1 MTEQNQRHLL
11 PTKHLNR
18 GLFSDHY
25 LDEIVPTSSEF
36 QSNTLFASVKTIRDE
51 LLERLDKLT
60 PEELDEAQLEDRW
73 IKPVLEA
80 LGHHWS
86 VQVKIRYRDR
96 GFRKPDYAIA
106 GTYEAAQ
113 ELRNEIY
120 TPDMLQ
126 DVIAIG
132 DAKKWG
138 AKLDQSSGRDERNP
152 SQQIDEYLRYSEVR
166 WGVLTDGR
174 YWRLYERSTSKD
186 NTFYAV
192 DLESLLRYGE
202 VEDFY
207 YFYLFFR
214 REAFAQAGWLEK
226 ILSGSVDYAESL
238 SDQLEDEVYNALEL
252 IAQGFLNFRRN
263 RLKADDSETLR
274 VIYEESLVFLYR
286 LLFIFY
292 AESRDILPMSDN
304 QAYAEGQSLSA
315 IKKEVATI
323 IDFNPTRLDR
333 MVDDD
338 TMYARLSTLFF
349 NIDEGSREY
358 GITAYNGRLF
368 SDTEHPFLADKRVGN
383 AYLSY
388 AIDRLARVPDKN
400 DRDKRKR
407 VFVDYRDLDVR
418 HLGAIYE
425 RLLEYQLDVA
435 TEQLTVKSKSKRE
448 FYEVAGDGDEVVKD
462 VGDVLLRTG
471 SNERKVTGS
480 YYTPDYIVTF
490 IVENTLEPLLTDI
503 TNQYADLDEAAHW
516 NVHDP
521 QGLRDTILA
530 LNVLDP
536 ATGSGHFMVE
546 VVNYMAKWL
555 TDLNLLPTDIERDE
569 EELTYWKRQVVTAC
583 VYGVDVNPLAV
594 ELARLSLWLATIS
607 RDRPLSFLDHH
618 VRLGNTLVGAR
629 LHQLTPETD
638 TDSNGQL
645 PLWDV
650 SAFSDT
656 VRDAVGRMM
665 TIESTIAEAVTDV
678 KAQEKSFT
686 AIFDELEPW
695 RKLAHVWTAQH
706 FGLDVSANQWQA
718 LYEAI
723 TTDAPLSSDLQTLLD
738 EALRLHEEYHFFHWE
753 LAFPEVFFDE
763 DGMPI
768 PEGGFD
774 AVVGNPPYVRYQ
786 NFNVL
791 LKQYLSANYQIYS
804 GSADLYLYFYE
815 RGLDLLKADHRV
827 GYITSGTFMN
837 SNSAKSFRHYIHEN
851 AAFEQVI
858 NFGENQPFKGAEMVY
873 PTIAVLRNGQPNQI
887 FKSLFIEDAL
897 HISELPQAASQ
908 PMVET
913 ASDVTGFEEWRFQSI
928 ELTKLFQKIVLNKPT
943 LAEVVGDMIFYG
955 ILTGR
960 TEVFVID
967 KNTRDSLI
975 EAHESSEEIIKPMV
989 RGQDVRPW
997 YQLDSEQFIICAQ
1010 HGIDI
1015 HKYPAILEYLE
1026 NHRGILEPKPDDY
1039 NEKKQGK
1046 WLGRSS
1052 GSYKWFEWISPVAYF
1067 DELLQP
1073 KIIWS
1078 DISKLPRFSWDE
1090 NSTLYSNTVYGL
1102 GNSNPTILGLLQSR
1116 VLWFAIT
1123 QIATP
1128 LRLRAGLWQYR
1139 LFKQYI
1145 ERLPIPEL
1153 TSTQEQQLADY
1164 AEQITALAQERYQ
1177 LHEAFRHRVQSD
1189 IGAGGKLNTKLTDWY
1204 DLPDFSTF
1212 RDEIKKSFGSSI
1224 DIPVR
1229 ERGDWEAYLLGE
1241 LAKHNDLTKQIVVLE
1256 TQLNAVVYEAFD
1268 LTPDEIALIEE
1279 ATKYPYGAV

>member
-1 MTEQNQRHLL
+1 MNAIRASRLT
-11 PTKHLNR
+11 
-18 GLFSDHY
+18 
-25 LDEIVPTSSEF
+25 
-36 QSNTLFASVKTIRDE
+36 NTCA
-51 LLERLDKLT
+51 T
-60 PEELDEAQLEDRW
+60 P
-73 IKPVLEA
+73 
-80 LGHHWS
+80 
-86 VQVKIRYRDR
+86 
-96 GFRKPDYAIA
+96 
-106 GTYEAAQ
+106 
-113 ELRNEIY
+113 
-120 TPDMLQ
+120 
-126 DVIAIG
+126 
-132 DAKKWG
+132 WG
-138 AKLDQSSGRDERNP
+138 
-152 SQQIDEYLRYSEVR
+152 I
-166 WGVLTDGR
+166 LTDGR
-174 YWRLYERSTSKD
+174 YWRLYERSISKD

-214 REAFAQAGWLEK
+214 REAFAKAGWLER
-226 ILSGSVDYAESL
+226 ILSGSVDYAETL

-263 RLKADDSETLR
+263 RLKADDPETLR

-304 QAYAEGQSLSA
+304 PAYAEGQSLSA
-315 IKKEVATI
+315 IKKEIAED
-323 IDFNPTRLDR
+323 IDFHPERLQR
-333 MVDDD
+333 LVDDD
-338 TMYARLSTLFF
+338 TFYARLSTLFF
-349 NIDEGSREY
+349 NIDEGSEQY

-368 SDTEHPFLADKRVGN
+368 SDTEHPFLAQNRVGG
-383 AYLSY
+383 AYLAR
-388 AIDRLARVPDKN
+388 AIDRLARVDNKNRVSELDK
-400 DRDKRKR
+400 KR

-435 TEQLTVKSKSKRE
+435 SKPLTVKSKSKRE
-448 FYEVAGDGDEVVKD
+448 IYEVAGASDDIVKN

-503 TNQYADLDEAAHW
+503 TNQYADLDEEGLWHTS
-516 NVHDP
+516 NP
-521 QGLRDTILA
+521 QGLRDAILA

-555 TDLNLLPTDIERDE
+555 TDLNLLPADIERDE

-629 LHQLTPETD
+629 LNQLTPA
-638 TDSNGQL
+638 TDSDTNGQL

-665 TIESTIAEAVTDV
+665 TIEGTIAEVVTDV
-678 KAQEKSFT
+678 KAQEKSFA

-706 FGLDVSANQWQA
+706 FGLDVSADHWQD
-718 LYEAI
+718 LYTTI
-723 TTDAPLSSDLQTLLD
+723 TTDAPLSPELQALLD
-738 EALRLHEEYHFFHWE
+738 EALRLHDEYHFFHWE

-763 DGMPI
+763 DGTPI

-774 AVVGNPPYVRYQ
+774 AVVGNPPYVRQERISPYKP
-786 NFNVL
+786 FFE
-791 LKQYLSANYQIYS
+791 ANYAIYS
-804 GSADLYLYFYE
+804 GTADLFLYFYE
-815 RGLDLLKADHRV
+815 RGLELLKAEHRV

-837 SNSAKSFRHYIHEN
+837 SNSAKSFRQYIHEN

-873 PTIAVLRNGQPNQI
+873 PTIAVLRNGQAEET
-887 FKSLFIEDAL
+887 FKSLFIDGAL
-897 HISELPQAASQ
+897 SFSELPLAAAQ
-908 PMVET
+908 PLVDT
-913 ASDVTGFEEWRFQSI
+913 ASDITTLDEWRFQSI
-928 ELTKLFQKIVLNKPT
+928 ELTKLFRKITEGYTILDDYVSGRMYRGITTGLNE
-943 LAEVVGDMIFYG
+943 AFIVDGS
-955 ILTGR
+955 
-960 TEVFVID
+960 
-967 KNTRDSLI
+967 TRRELI
-975 EAHESSEEIIKPMV
+975 EQDPKSERLLRPMM
-989 RGQDVRPW
+989 RGQDLRPW
-997 YQLDSEQFIICAQ
+997 YKIENDQYLVWSYQ
-1010 HGIDI
+1010 GIDI
-1015 HKYPAILEYLE
+1015 NEYPAILEYLT
-1026 NHRGILEPKPDDY
+1026 RYKSKLAKRWEPAHGQCEWYELRPCDY
-1039 NEKKQGK
+1039 YDE
-1046 WLGRSS
+1046 
-1052 GSYKWFEWISPVAYF
+1052 FE
-1067 DELLQP
+1067 QP
-1073 KIIWS
+1073 KIYWAEIA
-1078 DISKLPRFSWDE
+1078 KLPRFSWDAAA
-1090 NSTLYSNTVYGL
+1090 YFASNKAHFVVPPNMSLL
-1102 GNSNPTILGLLQSR
+1102 GILQSR
-1116 VLWFAIT
+1116 VTWFTISQFAV
-1123 QIATP
+1123 P
-1128 LRLRAGLWQYR
+1128 LRLRAGLWQYQTTQQ
-1139 LFKQYI
+1139 FVK
-1145 ERLPIPEL
+1145 RLPIPEL
-1153 TSTQEQQLADY
+1153 TVTQEQQLADY

-1177 LHEAFRHRVQSD
+1177 LHEAFRHRMQSD
-1189 IGAGGKLNTKLTDWY
+1189 ISAGGKLNTKLTDWY
-1204 DLPDFSTF
+1204 ELPDFSAF
-1212 RDEIKKSFGSSI
+1212 RDEIKKSFGASN

-1229 ERGDWEAYLLGE
+1229 ERGDWEAYLLDE
-1241 LAKHNDLTKQIVVLE
+1241 QAKHNDLTAQIIALE

-1279 ATKYPYGAV
+1279 ATRYPYGAV

>member
-1 MTEQNQRHLL
+1 MAEQNQRHLL

-25 LDEIVPTSSEF
+25 LDEITPTSSEF
-36 QSNTLFASVKTIRDE
+36 QSNTLFAMVKTIRDE

-86 VQVKIRYRDR
+86 VQVKIRYRDK
-96 GFRKPDYAIA
+96 GFRKPDYAFA
-106 GTYEAAQ
+106 DTHEAAQ
-113 ELRNEIY
+113 QLRNEIY

-138 AKLDQSSGRDERNP
+138 VKLDQSSGRDERNP

-166 WGVLTDGR
+166 WGILTDGR

-214 REAFAQAGWLEK
+214 REAFARAGWLEH

-263 RLKADDSETLR
+263 RLKTDDPDTLR

-323 IDFNPTRLDR
+323 IDFNPARLDR

-349 NIDEGSREY
+349 NIDEGSKEY
-358 GITAYNGRLF
+358 GITAYNGKLF
-368 SDTEHPFLADKRVGN
+368 SDYEHSFLADKRVGN
-383 AYLSY
+383 AYLGY

-400 DRDKRKR
+400 DRDGRKR

-435 TEQLTVKSKSKRE
+435 TEPLKVKRKNKTE
-448 FYEVAGDGDEVVKD
+448 IYEAAGEGDDIVKD

-503 TNQYADLDEAAHW
+503 TNQYANLDEAAHW
-516 NVHDP
+516 NVRDP

-555 TDLNLLPTDIERDE
+555 TDLNLLPADIERDE

-629 LHQLTPETD
+629 LHQLTPETNTD
-638 TDSNGQL
+638 TDGQL

-656 VRDAVGRMM
+656 VRDAVGRMI
-665 TIESTIAEAVTDV
+665 TIEGTIAEAVTDV

-706 FGLDVSANQWQA
+706 FGLDVSTDQWQA

-723 TTDAPLSSDLQTLLD
+723 TTDAPLSTELQILLD

-763 DGMPI
+763 DGKPI
-768 PEGGFD
+768 AGGGFD
-774 AVVGNPPYVRYQ
+774 AVVGNPPYVRMEKIKPIKPFLSEHYQ
-786 NFNVL
+786 VHE
-791 LKQYLSANYQIYS
+791 SR
-804 GSADLYLYFYE
+804 ADLFLYFYE
-815 RGLDLLKADHRV
+815 RAIDLLRPENRF
-827 GYITSGTFMN
+827 GYITSGTFMS
-837 SNSAKSFRHYIHEN
+837 SNSATPFRQFVHETVGLEWV
-851 AAFEQVI
+851 A
-858 NFGENQPFKGAEMVY
+858 NFGENQPFKGAEMVF
-873 PTIAVLRNGQPNQI
+873 PTIFIARSGKPKETFKHYFMEGNVLYHDMEQI
-887 FKSLFIEDAL
+887 FKAAQWESTYS
-897 HISELPQAASQ
+897 HITS
-908 PMVET
+908 M
-913 ASDVTGFEEWRFQSI
+913 DEWRFQSK
-928 ELTKLFQKIVLNKPT
+928 ELTELFKKIDATAMRLGT
-943 LAEVVGDMIFYG
+943 LINETTFYG
-955 ILTGR
+955 VKTGLN
-960 TEVFVID
+960 EAFVLD
-967 KNTRDSLI
+967 EDQRNRLV
-975 EAHESSEEIIKPMV
+975 ESDPSSADIIKPMLSG
-989 RGQDVRPW
+989 RDLRPW
-997 YQLDSEQFIICAQ
+997 YKLDGKLYLIFAMR
-1010 HGIDI
+1010 GIEI
-1015 HKYPAILEYLE
+1015 EKYPAVYAHLLQYKSALSRRATIDSHEWYELQQPQM
-1026 NHRGILEPKPDDY
+1026 GIYSK
-1039 NEKKQGK
+1039 
-1046 WLGRSS
+1046 
-1052 GSYKWFEWISPVAYF
+1052 FV
-1067 DELLQP
+1067 QP
-1073 KIIWS
+1073 KICWAEIA
-1078 DISKLPRFSWDE
+1078 KLPRFSIDTDGYYPN
-1090 NSTLYSNTVYGL
+1090 NSCYFAVSDDYSL
-1102 GNSNPTILGLLQSR
+1102 HALLALMQSR
-1116 VLWFAIT
+1116 ISWFYISQVAI
-1123 QIATP
+1123 P
-1128 LRLRAGLWQYR
+1128 LRLRAGLWQY
-1139 LFKQYI
+1139 KQFQSVI

-1153 TSTQEQQLADY
+1153 TNTQEQQLADY
-1164 AEQITALAQERYQ
+1164 AEQITSLAQERYQ
-1177 LHEAFRHRVQSD
+1177 LHEKLRTYLSERFGSDKTISSRANLYEWWEYATANDICDAMEGYFSTNIDDTSRFAFR
-1189 IGAGGKLNTKLTDWY
+1189 
-1204 DLPDFSTF
+1204 DLFN
-1212 RDEIKKSFGSSI
+1212 IQ
-1224 DIPVR
+1224 
-1229 ERGDWEAYLLGE
+1229 
-1241 LAKHNDLTKQIVVLE
+1241 LAKHNDLTQQMIVLE
-1256 TQLNAVVYEAFD
+1256 TQLNVVVYEAFD

>member
-1 MTEQNQRHLL
+1 MANPNQRPVL
-11 PTKHLNR
+11 PNKHLNR
-18 GLFSDHY
+18 GLFSDYY

-36 QSNTLFASVKTIRDE
+36 QSNTLFASVKAIRDE
-51 LLERLDKLT
+51 LLERLDNLT

-86 VQVKIRYRDR
+86 VQVKIRYREK
-96 GFRKPDYAIA
+96 GFRKPDYAFA
-106 GTYEAAQ
+106 DTPEAANA
-113 ELRNEIY
+113 LRNEIY

-126 DVIAIG
+126 DVLAIG

-138 AKLDQSSGRDERNP
+138 VRLDQSSGRDERNP
-152 SQQIDEYLRYSEVR
+152 SQQIDEYLRYSEVT
-166 WGVLTDGR
+166 WGILTDGR

-214 REAFAQAGWLEK
+214 REAFAPTGWLEQV
-226 ILSGSVDYAESL
+226 LSGSVDYAESL

-252 IAQGFLNFRRN
+252 IAQGFLAFRRN
-263 RLKADDSETLR
+263 RLKADDPETLR

-304 QAYAEGQSLSA
+304 PAYAEGQSLSA
-315 IKKEVATI
+315 IKKEIAEQ
-323 IDFNPTRLDR
+323 IDFHPTRLAR
-333 MVDDD
+333 LVDDD

-349 NIDEGSREY
+349 NIDVGSEQY
-358 GITAYNGRLF
+358 DITAYNGRLF
-368 SDTEHPFLADKRVGN
+368 SDEEHPFLADKRVGGT
-383 AYLSY
+383 YLGK

-400 DRDKRKR
+400 DRDGRKR

-435 TEQLTVKSKSKRE
+435 HEPLTVKSRSKRE
-448 FYEVAGDGDEVVKD
+448 IYETAGDGDEVVKD

-480 YYTPDYIVTF
+480 DYTPDYIVTF
-490 IVENTLEPLLTDI
+490 IVENTLAPLLTEI
-503 TNQYADLDEAAHW
+503 TERYADLDDAGQW
-516 NVHDP
+516 NVRDP
-521 QGLRDTILA
+521 QSLRDAILA
-530 LNVLDP
+530 VNVLDP

-555 TDLNLLPTDIERDE
+555 TDLNLLPADIARDE

-629 LHQLTPETD
+629 LDQLTPA
-638 TDSNGQL
+638 TDSDTNGQL

-650 SAFSDT
+650 SAFSET

-665 TIESTIAEAVTDV
+665 TIEGTIAEVVTDV
-678 KAQEKSFT
+678 KAQEKSFA
-686 AIFDELEPW
+686 AIFDDLEPW

-706 FGLDVSANQWQA
+706 FGLDVSADQWSA
-718 LYEAI
+718 LYTAI
-723 TTDAPLSSDLQTLLD
+723 TTDTTLSPDLQTLLD

-763 DGMPI
+763 NGDPI

-774 AVVGNPPYVRYQ
+774 AVVGNPPYVRQERISPYKP
-786 NFNVL
+786 FFE
-791 LKQYLSANYQIYS
+791 ANYAIYS
-804 GSADLYLYFYE
+804 GTADLFLYFYE
-815 RGLDLLKADHRV
+815 RGLELLRDDHRV

-837 SNSAKSFRHYIHEN
+837 SNSAKSFRQYIHEY

-873 PTIAVLRNGQPNQI
+873 PMIAVLRSGEPNEVFQ
-887 FKSLFIEDAL
+887 SLFIDGAL
-897 HISELPQAASQ
+897 PFAELPQAATQ
-908 PMVET
+908 PLLDT
-913 ASDVTGFEEWRFQSI
+913 ASDVTALDEWRFQPVQ
-928 ELTKLFQKIVLNKPT
+928 LTRLFEKIISGRRT
-943 LAEVVGDMIFYG
+943 LTQVTNGRIYSG
-955 ILTGR
+955 IKTGLSA
-960 TEVFVID
+960 VFIID
-967 KNTRDSLI
+967 SETRNRLISEHDS
-975 EAHESSEEIIKPMV
+975 SREILVPFL
-989 RGQDVRPW
+989 RGADLRPW
-997 YQLDSEQFIICAQ
+997 YQLDSGSYLVATKK
-1010 HGIDI
+1010 GIDI
-1015 HKYPAILEYLE
+1015 DKYPAILNYMKPNYEALSA
-1026 NHRGILEPKPDDY
+1026 RSEPASGTCEWYELRPFSYDDEF
-1039 NEKKQGK
+1039 N
-1046 WLGRSS
+1046 
-1052 GSYKWFEWISPVAYF
+1052 
-1067 DELLQP
+1067 QP
-1073 KIIWS
+1073 KIIWP
-1078 DISKLPRFSWDE
+1078 DIQKLPRFSWDE
-1090 NSTLYSNTVYGL
+1090 TGIYNNDKGFIVIPQSRSLL
-1102 GNSNPTILGLLQSR
+1102 AILNSR
-1116 VLWFAIT
+1116 VLWFILT
-1123 QIATP
+1123 QLATP
-1128 LRLRAGLWQYR
+1128 LRLRGGLWQYQSKIQ
-1139 LFKQYI
+1139 FV

-1164 AEQITALAQERYQ
+1164 AEQITALAQQRYQ
-1177 LHEAFRHRVQSD
+1177 LHEKLRSYLSERYGDNREISSRASLYEWWEYATANDICDAIESYFRTTINDNNR
-1189 IGAGGKLNTKLTDWY
+1189 
-1204 DLPDFSTF
+1204 FSF
-1212 RDEIKKSFGSSI
+1212 RDLF
-1224 DIPVR
+1224 DTQ
-1229 ERGDWEAYLLGE
+1229 
-1241 LAKHNDLTKQIVVLE
+1241 LAEHTNLTQQIIALE

>member
-1 MTEQNQRHLL
+1 LATQNNRPLL
-11 PTKHLNR
+11 SNKHLNR
-18 GLFSDHY
+18 GLFSDYY

-51 LLERLDKLT
+51 LLERLDNLS

-73 IKPVLEA
+73 IKSVLEA

-86 VQVKIRYRDR
+86 VQVKIRYRDK
-96 GFRKPDYAIA
+96 GFRKPDYAFA
-106 GTYEAAQ
+106 DTLEAAQ
-113 ELRNEIY
+113 KLRNEIY

-152 SQQIDEYLRYSEVR
+152 SQQIDEYLRYSEVK
-166 WGVLTDGR
+166 WGILTDGR

-214 REAFAQAGWLEK
+214 REAFAPAGWLDH

-263 RLKADDSETLR
+263 RLKADAPETLR

-315 IKKEVATI
+315 IKKEVATM
-323 IDFNPTRLDR
+323 IDFNPARLDR

-358 GITAYNGRLF
+358 DITAYNGRLF
-368 SDTEHPFLADKRVGN
+368 NDNEHPFLADKRVGN
-383 AYLSY
+383 AYLGY

-400 DRDKRKR
+400 DRDGRKR

-435 TEQLTVKSKSKRE
+435 AEPLTVKSRSKRE
-448 FYEVAGDGDEVVKD
+448 VYEVAGDGDEIVKD

-503 TNQYADLDEAAHW
+503 TTQYAELDEIGHW
-516 NVHDP
+516 NVRDP
-521 QGLRDTILA
+521 QGLRDAILS

-555 TDLNLLPTDIERDE
+555 TDLNLLPADIERDE

-629 LHQLTPETD
+629 LKQLTPESD
-638 TDSNGQL
+638 TTTNGQL
-645 PLWDV
+645 LLWNV

-665 TIESTIAEAVTDV
+665 TIEHTIAEAVTDV
-678 KAQEKSFT
+678 KAQEKSFA
-686 AIFDELEPW
+686 AIFDALEPW

-706 FGLDVSANQWQA
+706 FGLDVSADHWQA
-718 LYEAI
+718 LYTAI
-723 TTDAPLSSDLQTLLD
+723 ITDAPLSPELQTLLN
-738 EALRLHEEYHFFHWE
+738 EAMRLHDEYHFFHWE

-763 DGMPI
+763 DGKPI

-774 AVVGNPPYVRYQ
+774 AVVGNPPYVRQERISPYKP
-786 NFNVL
+786 FFE
-791 LKQYLSANYQIYS
+791 ANYEIYS
-804 GSADLYLYFYE
+804 GTADLFLYFYE
-815 RGLDLLKADHRV
+815 RGLELLKADHRV

-837 SNSAKSFRHYIHEN
+837 SNSAKSFRQYIHEH

-873 PTIAVLRNGQPNQI
+873 PTIAVLRNGQSEET
-887 FKSLFIEDAL
+887 FKSLFIDGAL
-897 HISELPQAASQ
+897 PFAELPIAAAQ
-908 PMVET
+908 PLVDT
-913 ASDVTGFEEWRFQSI
+913 ASDLTELDEWRFQSI
-928 ELTKLFQKIVLNKPT
+928 ELTRLFQKLISSENILGNFIGEST
-943 LAEVVGDMIFYG
+943 YYG
-955 ILTGR
+955 IKTGYNPA
-960 TEVFVID
+960 FIID
-967 KNTRDSLI
+967 QKQRKAFIENDPNTAD
-975 EAHESSEEIIKPMV
+975 IIRPML
-989 RGQDVRPW
+989 RGRNLRPW
-997 YQLDSEQFIICAQ
+997 YQADIDEYLIVAKQGIEIDKYLGVLAHLEQFRFR
-1010 HGIDI
+1010 
-1015 HKYPAILEYLE
+1015 LEK
-1026 NHRGILEPKPDDY
+1026 RSDSTDY
-1039 NEKKQGK
+1039 WYE
-1046 WLGRSS
+1046 LRPC
-1052 GSYKWFEWISPVAYF
+1052 SYYDEF
-1067 DELLQP
+1067 DKP
-1073 KIIWS
+1073 KIMWAEIA
-1078 DISKLPRFSWDE
+1078 KLPRFSVDSSGLFAN
-1090 NSTLYSNTVYGL
+1090 NSCYFATSEDFPIYTL
-1102 GNSNPTILGLLQSR
+1102 LGLMQSR
-1116 VLWFAIT
+1116 ISWFCIS
-1123 QIATP
+1123 QIGIP
-1128 LRLRAGLWQYR
+1128 LRLRAGLWQY
-1139 LFKQYI
+1139 KQFRQFI

-1153 TSTQEQQLADY
+1153 TSTQEAQLAEY
-1164 AEQITALAQERYQ
+1164 AEQITALAQNRYQ
-1177 LHEAFRHRVQSD
+1177 LHEAFRHRVQTD
-1189 IGAGGKLNTKLTDWY
+1189 IGAGGKLNTKLTEWY
-1204 DLPDFSTF
+1204 DLPDFSAF
-1212 RDEIKKSFGSSI
+1212 REEIVKSFGTSH

-1229 ERGDWEAYLLGE
+1229 ERSDWEAYLLDQ
-1241 LAKHNDLTKQIVVLE
+1241 LAKHNDLTQQIIALE
-1256 TQLNAVVYEAFD
+1256 IQLNAMVYEAFD
-1268 LTPDEIALIEE
+1268 LLPVEIALIEE

>member
-1 MTEQNQRHLL
+1 MATQNNRSMLSN
-11 PTKHLNR
+11 KHLNR

-25 LDEIVPTSSEF
+25 LDEIVPTSSEWA
-36 QSNTLFASVKTIRDE
+36 SDTLFADIKLMRDD
-51 LLERLDKLT
+51 LLERLDNLT

-73 IKPVLEA
+73 IKPVLEV

-86 VQVKIRYRDR
+86 VQVKIRYRDK
-96 GFRKPDYAIA
+96 GFRKPDYAFA
-106 GTYEAAQ
+106 DTPESAQ

-152 SQQIDEYLRYSEVR
+152 SQQIDEYLRYSEVK
-166 WGVLTDGR
+166 WGILTDGR

-214 REAFAQAGWLEK
+214 REAFAPAGWLDH

-263 RLKADDSETLR
+263 RLDTDADTLKI
-274 VIYEESLVFLYR
+274 IYEQSLVFLYR
-286 LLFIFY
+286 LLFVFY

-315 IKKEVATI
+315 IKKEVATM
-323 IDFNPTRLDR
+323 IDFNPARLDR

-338 TMYARLSTLFF
+338 TMYARLTTLFF
-349 NIDEGSREY
+349 NIDEGSKEY

-368 SDTEHPFLADKRVGN
+368 SENEHPFLADKRVGG
-383 AYLSY
+383 AYLGY
-388 AIDRLARVPDKN
+388 AIDRLARVPDRN
-400 DRDKRKR
+400 DRSGRKR
-407 VFVDYRDLDVR
+407 VFVDYRDLDIR

-425 RLLEYQLDVA
+425 RLLEYQLDIA
-435 TEQLTVKSKSKRE
+435 TEPLTVRSKNKKE
-448 FYEVAGDGDEVVKD
+448 IYEVAGESDEVVKNE
-462 VGDVLLRTG
+462 GDVLLRTG

-503 TNQYADLDEAAHW
+503 TTRFADLDEEGQW
-516 NVHDP
+516 RVSNP
-521 QGLRDTILA
+521 QGLRDAILA

-555 TDLNLLPTDIERDE
+555 TDLNLLPADIERDE

-629 LHQLTPETD
+629 LDQLTPETD
-638 TDSNGQL
+638 SDTNGQL

-665 TIESTIAEAVTDV
+665 TIEGTIAEVIGDV
-678 KAQEKSFT
+678 KEQVKSYQT
-686 AIFDELEPW
+686 IFDALEPW
-695 RKLAHVWTAQH
+695 RKLAHVWTAHH
-706 FGLDVSANQWQA
+706 FGLDVSADQWQE
-718 LYEAI
+718 LYTAI
-723 TTDAPLSSDLQTLLD
+723 TTDAPLSPELQTLLD
-738 EALRLHEEYHFFHWE
+738 EALRLHDEYHFFHWE

-763 DGMPI
+763 DGKPI

-774 AVVGNPPYVRYQ
+774 AVVGNPPYVRMEKIKPIKPFLSKHYQ
-786 NFNVL
+786 VHE
-791 LKQYLSANYQIYS
+791 SR
-804 GSADLYLYFYE
+804 ADLFLYFYE
-815 RGLDLLKADHRV
+815 RAIDLLRPENRF
-827 GYITSGTFMN
+827 GYITSGTFMS
-837 SNSAKSFRHYIHEN
+837 SNSGTPFRQFVHKTIGLEWI
-851 AAFEQVI
+851 A
-858 NFGENQPFKGAEMVY
+858 NFGENQPFKGAEMVF
-873 PTIAVLRNGQPNQI
+873 PTIFIARAGLPKETFKHYFMEGNVLYRDMEQVFRSAQWENTY
-887 FKSLFIEDAL
+887 S
-897 HISELPQAASQ
+897 HI
-908 PMVET
+908 
-913 ASDVTGFEEWRFQSI
+913 TGMDEWRFQSK
-928 ELTKLFQKIVLNKPT
+928 ELTELFKKIDETAMRLGALINEET
-943 LAEVVGDMIFYG
+943 FYG
-955 ILTGR
+955 VKTGLNEAFILSEDQR
-960 TEVFVID
+960 NQLVQ
-967 KNTRDSLI
+967 RDPAS
-975 EAHESSEEIIKPMV
+975 AEIIRPMLSG
-989 RGQDVRPW
+989 RDLRPW
-997 YQLDSEQFIICAQ
+997 YK
-1010 HGIDI
+1010 IDGKLYLI
-1015 HKYPAILEYLE
+1015 FAMRGVDIEKYPAVLEHLRQFKTALSRRATIDSHEWYELQQPQM
-1026 NHRGILEPKPDDY
+1026 GIYAKF
-1039 NEKKQGK
+1039 
-1046 WLGRSS
+1046 S
-1052 GSYKWFEWISPVAYF
+1052 
-1067 DELLQP
+1067 QP
-1073 KIIWS
+1073 KICWAEIA
-1078 DISKLPRFSWDE
+1078 KLPRFSIDQDGYYPN
-1090 NSTLYSNTVYGL
+1090 NSCYFAVSDKYSLHTLL
-1102 GNSNPTILGLLQSR
+1102 ALMQSR
-1116 VLWFAIT
+1116 ITWFYISQVAI
-1123 QIATP
+1123 P
-1128 LRLRAGLWQYR
+1128 LRLRAGLWQY
-1139 LFKQYI
+1139 KQFQSVI

-1204 DLPDFSTF
+1204 DLPDFSAF
-1212 RDEIKKSFGSSI
+1212 RDEIKKSFGASN

-1229 ERGDWEAYLLGE
+1229 ERGDWEAYLLEE
-1241 LAKHNDLTKQIVVLE
+1241 LTKHNDLTQQIIALE
-1256 TQLNAVVYEAFD
+1256 TQLNAVVYKAFD

>member
-1 MTEQNQRHLL
+1 MAEQNQRHIL

-25 LDEIVPTSSEF
+25 LDEIVPKSSEF
-36 QSNTLFASVKTIRDE
+36 QSNILFASVKNVRDQ

-73 IKPVLEA
+73 IKPVLET

-96 GFRKPDYAIA
+96 GFRKPDYAFA

-166 WGVLTDGR
+166 WGILTDGR

-214 REAFAQAGWLEK
+214 REAFAQAGWLEQ

-263 RLKADDSETLR
+263 RLQADDPETLQ

-315 IKKEVATI
+315 IKKEVATM
-323 IDFNPTRLDR
+323 IDFNPARLDR

-349 NIDEGSREY
+349 NIDEGSKEY

-383 AYLSY
+383 AYLGY

-400 DRDKRKR
+400 DRDGRKR

-435 TEQLTVKSKSKRE
+435 TEPLKVKRKNKTE
-448 FYEVAGDGDEVVKD
+448 IYEVAGDGDEVVKN

-516 NVHDP
+516 NVRDP
-521 QGLRDTILA
+521 QGLRDAILA

-555 TDLNLLPTDIERDE
+555 TDLNLLPADIERDE

-629 LHQLTPETD
+629 LDQLTPEAD

-645 PLWDV
+645 ALWDV

-665 TIESTIAEAVTDV
+665 TIEGTIAEAVTDV
-678 KAQEKSFT
+678 KAQEKSFA

-706 FGLDVSANQWQA
+706 FGLDVSIDQWQT

-723 TTDAPLSSDLQTLLD
+723 TTDILLSTDLQTLLD

-774 AVVGNPPYVRYQ
+774 AVVGNPPYVRQERISPYKP
-786 NFNVL
+786 FFE
-791 LKQYLSANYQIYS
+791 ANYEIYS
-804 GSADLYLYFYE
+804 GTADLFLYFYE
-815 RGLDLLKADHRV
+815 RGLELLKADHRV

-837 SNSAKSFRHYIHEN
+837 SNSAKSFRQYIHEN

-873 PTIAVLRNGQPNQI
+873 PTIAVLRNGQSDET
-887 FKSLFIEDAL
+887 FKSLFIDGAL
-897 HISELPQAASQ
+897 PFADLPEAAAQ
-908 PMVET
+908 PLLDT
-913 ASDVTGFEEWRFQSI
+913 TSDVTALDEWRFQAIKLTNLFNKISQHQTLI
-928 ELTKLFQKIVLNKPT
+928 EI
-943 LAEVVGDMIFYG
+943 VGDNIYRG
-955 ILTGR
+955 VVTGYN
-960 TEVFVID
+960 EAFIID
-967 KNTRDSLI
+967 EATKDKLI
-975 EAHESSEEIIKPMV
+975 KGHQSSVDVIKPMM
-989 RGQDVRPW
+989 RGSDLRPW
-997 YQLDSEQFIICAQ
+997 YQIDSQNYLIFTRR
-1010 HGIDI
+1010 GIDI
-1015 HKYPAILEYLE
+1015 TQYPAIHRYLE
-1026 NHRGILEPKPDDY
+1026 QYKTQLMPEPDDW
-1039 NEKKQGK
+1039 NRKKDGS
-1046 WLGRSS
+1046 WSGRKS
-1052 GSYKWFEWISPVAYF
+1052 GPYEWFEIQDNIAYHEEF
-1067 DELLQP
+1067 DKP
-1073 KIIWS
+1073 KIFWAE
-1078 DISKLPRFSWDE
+1078 ISKLPRFSIDR
-1090 NSTLYSNTVYGL
+1090 SGLFSNNKCYFIVAPHVSL
-1102 GNSNPTILGLLQSR
+1102 LAILQSR
-1116 VLWFAIT
+1116 VIWFAIS
-1123 QIATP
+1123 QISTP
-1128 LRLRAGLWQYR
+1128 LRLRAGLWQYQ
-1139 LFKQYI
+1139 LFAQFI

-1153 TSTQEQQLADY
+1153 TSAQEQQLADY
-1164 AEQITALAQERYQ
+1164 AEQITELAQERYQ

-1204 DLPDFSTF
+1204 DLPNFSAF
-1212 RDEIKKSFGSSI
+1212 RDEIQKSFGASN

-1241 LAKHNDLTKQIVVLE
+1241 LAKHNDLTQQIIALE
-1256 TQLNAVVYEAFD
+1256 TQLNAVVYAAFD